1 MTLNR
6 SEIELK
12 AQQLGFTCETIIP
25 SVFSEIEYLGVKLSF
40 GKTALFLMDNETFK
54 FTYSHTYNALTD
66 KTTKSKP
73 KGF

>member
-1 MTLNR
+1 MAL
-6 SEIELK
+6 SK
-12 AQQLGFTCETIIP
+12 AQLELTAQELGLTCETIIP